1 MPRSAALKQPPA
13 DVAPPRGATELEQVL
28 GQYGDHLIQER
39 GLASQTVA
47 GYLSVAR
54 QFLSHV
60 ASTDGLDLSKLDAKV
75 VSQFVVQAAQ
85 HRCVGSTKHL
95 VTALRSLL
103 RFLHVAGHAPVLAA
117 SVPTVA
123 GWRGS
128 ALPRALPPG
137 DLDRLLASCD
147 RQTAAGRRDRAI
159 LTLLA
164 RLGLRVGE
172 LVRLELSDFDW
183 RGGEVTIRGKA
194 RRQERLPLPVD
205 VGEAIAEYILGGR
218 PTERQGRLFVRAGD
232 PPRCFSAKRVRTALC
247 EACRRAGIAPITAHV
262 LRHTAATE
270 LLRAGASLIEVG
282 QVLRHRSVS
291 TTTIYAKVDRERL
304 RELARPWP
312 EGEA

>member
-1 MPRSAALKQPPA
+1 
-13 DVAPPRGATELEQVL
+13 
-28 GQYGDHLIQER
+28 
-39 GLASQTVA
+39 
-47 GYLSVAR
+47 
-54 QFLSHV
+54 
-60 ASTDGLDLSKLDAKV
+60 
-75 VSQFVVQAAQ
+75 
-85 HRCVGSTKHL
+85 
-95 VTALRSLL
+95 
-103 RFLHVAGHAPVLAA
+103 VLAA

-147 RQTAAGRRDRAI
+147 RQTGAGRRDRAI

-218 PTERQGRLFVRAGD
+218 PTERQGRLFVSAGD
-232 PPRCFSAKRVRTALC
+232 PPRCFSANRVRTALC